1 MDEHQARPR
10 RAIVVHSPY
19 SGKSDQLPAAITSLQ
34 QHGIEI
40 AAVSIKNLDG
50 LPPQGT
56 RWVENGFDTAIAAGG
71 DGLVGGVATHVVESG
86 LPMGILPLGTANDIA
101 RSLSI
106 PQELPAAIE
115 TITDGKIAEIDIG
128 VAQPAEQAPHS
139 ANPQAG
145 GHSFATISTHQ
156 RSFFVHALTTGL
168 NVQFARLATNVA
180 TRQRFGR
187 LTYPFAALEVLRNH
201 QALEMEMTFEGLVV
215 MKPAADQAGAT
226 TPVISADTVE
236 FRCRALQATVINAPV
251 FGGAWQLS
259 IPGANLQDRLLDIVI
274 IEDIDLEDLGASI
287 ASFFNQQTAPAA
299 GPASWQT
306 SFPQFREAELIAL
319 PGIHHVRA
327 RGVIIKTN
335 ADPQDVTLD
344 GEVRGRTP
352 IDTHMAEQRLKVLVP
367 PGTP

>member
-1 MDEHQARPR
+1 MEESLEKPH
-10 RAIVVHSPY
+10 RAIVVHSPH
-19 SGKSDQLPAAITSLQ
+19 SGKSDQLPAAMTFLQ
-34 QHGIEI
+34 QSGIEI
-40 AAVSIKNLDG
+40 AAVVSIKDLDG
-50 LPPQGT
+50 LPPQGS
-56 RWVENGFDTAIAAGG
+56 RWAEQGFDIAIAAGG
-71 DGLVGGVATHVVESG
+71 DGLVGGVATHIVDSG
-86 LPMGILPLGTANDIA
+86 LLMGILPLGTANDIA
-101 RSLSI
+101 RSLNI

-115 TITDGKIAEIDIG
+115 TITHGKITEIDIG
-128 VAQPAEQAPHS
+128 VAQPAEQAPHP
-139 ANPQAG
+139 ANPHAG
-145 GHSFATISTHQ
+145 GHSFANISTRQ

-201 QALEMEMTFEGLVV
+201 QALEMEMTFEGLAV
-215 MKPAADQAGAT
+215 MKPVADQPGTT
-226 TPVISADTVE
+226 TPVILADPVD

-251 FGGAWQLS
+251 FGGAWQIS

-287 ASFFNQQTAPAA
+287 ASFFNQQ
-299 GPASWQT
+299 ASPTTDTQNGRAN
-306 SFPQFREAELIAL
+306 FPQFREAELLNL

-352 IDTHMAEQRLKVLVP
+352 IDTHMAEQRLKVVVP
-367 PGTP
+367 Q